1 MPNRSC
7 AAVTYRAS
15 AGDRDLAMQL
25 AIDPDRATLDDAWR
39 RLTAVFGEIDP
50 ATIEIEIRP
59 RPHVMDGRLRRAS
72 CGRVLP
78 FRSWPPVTSLD
89 AC

>member
-1 MPNRSC
+1 MTQRPC

-25 AIDPDRATLDDAWR
+25 AIDPARATMDDAWR

-50 ATIEIEIRP
+50 TTIEIEIRP
-59 RPHVMDGRLRRAS
+59 RRHMDGRLRRAC

-78 FRSWPPVTSLD
+78 FRSWPAVTSLD

>member
-1 MPNRSC
+1 MPKRPC

-39 RLTAVFGEIDP
+39 RLTDVFGEIDP
-50 ATIEIEIRP
+50 KTIEIEIRP
-59 RPHVMDGRLRRAS
+59 RRSMDGDLRRAC

-78 FRSWPPVTSLD
+78 FRAWYPVTSLD